1 MSGVV
6 GQTKAKPYEHA
17 SPFNLLHA
25 SKAEE
30 GVGQRTVELRAY
42 DSGVERRI
50 LAALSE
56 NNEHDIIAQMAFA
69 LHLILRVRN
78 TQGTREE

>member
-6 GQTKAKPYEHA
+6 GQTKANPYEHA
-17 SPFNLLHA
+17 SSFNLLHA
-25 SKAEE
+25 SNAGGGEC
-30 GVGQRTVELRAY
+30 TVELRAD

-50 LAALSE
+50 LASLSE
-56 NNEHDIIAQMAFA
+56 NNEHDVIAQMAFA